1 MKYGYARVSTDGQ
14 SVTAQVATLRKH
26 GAGKVFGEVA
36 SGAKTNRAQ
45 LRRVLDQLDAGDVLL
60 VTRLD
65 RLARSTRDLLNTLAA
80 IADRKAGFRSLG
92 DTWADTTTPH
102 GRLML
107 TVLGG
112 LAEFERDLIRARTGE
127 GRARAVARG
136 QRMGRP
142 PKLTPHQK
150 QEAIKRR
157 DTGDETL
164 ADIARSYNVSPATI
178 SRLTAQERR
187 PLLLTF
193 SRQHLLRIRWR
204 IRKSYVER
212 IKV

>member
-1 MKYGYARVSTDGQ
+1 MKYGYARVWTDGQ
-14 SVTAQVATLRKH
+14 SVNAQVAALRKH
-26 GAGKVFGEVA
+26 GAGKVFREVA

-45 LRRVLDQLDAGDVLL
+45 LRRVIDQLEAGDMLM

-80 IADRKAGFRSLG
+80 ITDRKAGFRSLS
-92 DTWADTTTPH
+92 DTWADTTTSH

-136 QRMGRP
+136 VKMGRP
-142 PKLTPHQK
+142 PKLTPHQR

-157 DTGDETL
+157 DKGEETL
-164 ADIARSYNVSPATI
+164 ADIGRSYNVSAATI
-178 SRLTAQERR
+178 SRLG
-187 PLLLTF
+187 
-193 SRQHLLRIRWR
+193 
-204 IRKSYVER
+204 
-212 IKV
+212 